1 MRKDRFNLMNKII
14 QGFLLAVMLVVLT
27 ACGSNDDAKKNNEGE
42 TSKQP
47 MATMAPDMN
56 LGDFEAVN
64 QDEDAITK
72 ADLDG
77 EWSVVNFIFTN
88 CTTVCLPMTRNMA
101 YLQGEL
107 DEAGLNDVNLVSFT
121 VDPER
126 DTPEVLQ
133 EYGDSYGANY
143 DNWDFLTGYDFDTVK
158 QFSEEHFKSPLMEAP
173 EGEDQITHTVSFFVI
188 NPDGEIIHRFNG
200 QEQDEMDKLKDYLA
214 ENK

>member
-1 MRKDRFNLMNKII
+1 MKKII
-14 QGFLLAVMLVVLT
+14 QGFLLAIVLVVLA
-27 ACGSNDDAKKNNEGE
+27 ACGGNDNAQTNNEGE

-56 LGDFEAVN
+56 LGEFESVNQAEEAV
-64 QDEDAITK
+64 TK

-77 EWSVVNFIFTN
+77 EWSVINFVFTN

-107 DEAGLNDVNLVSFT
+107 DEADLNDVNLVSFT

-143 DNWDFLTGYDFDTVK
+143 DNWDFLTGYDFETIK
-158 QFSEEHFKSPLMEAP
+158 EFSEEHFKSPLMEAP
-173 EGEDQITHTVSFFVI
+173 EGDDQITHTVSFFVI
-188 NPDGEIIHRFNG
+188 NPDGEIINRFNG
-200 QEQDEMDKLKDYLA
+200 QEQDEMDKLVDYLA

>member
-1 MRKDRFNLMNKII
+1 MKKII
-14 QGFLLAVMLVVLT
+14 QGFLIATLFLLLA
-27 ACGSNDDAKKNNEGE
+27 ACGNNEGQDANNEGE

-64 QDEDAITK
+64 QDEEAFTK

-77 EWSVVNFIFTN
+77 EWSVINFIFTN

-101 YLQGEL
+101 YLQQEL
-107 DEAGLNDVNLVSFT
+107 DEAGLNDVKLVSFT

-126 DTPEVLQ
+126 DTPEVLK

-143 DNWDFLTGYDFDTVK
+143 DNWTFLTGYDFETIK
-158 QFSEEHFKSPLMEAP
+158 NYSEEHFKSPLLEAP
-173 EGEDQITHTVSFFVI
+173 EDDDQITHTVSFFI
-188 NPDGEIIHRFNG
+188 TNPEGEIVQRFKG
-200 QEQDEMDKLKDYLA
+200 DLQDEMDNLVDYLA

>member
-1 MRKDRFNLMNKII
+1 MKKII
-14 QGFLLAVMLVVLT
+14 QGSLLAIVLIVLA
-27 ACGSNDDAKKNNEGE
+27 ACGSNDDAQTNNEGE

-64 QDEDAITK
+64 QDEEAITK

-77 EWSVVNFIFTN
+77 EWSVINFVFTN
-88 CTTVCLPMTRNMA
+88 CTTICLPMTRNMA

-107 DEAGLNDVNLVSFT
+107 DEADLNDVNLVSFT

-143 DNWDFLTGYDFDTVK
+143 DNWDFLTGYDFETIK
-158 QFSEEHFKSPLMEAP
+158 EFSEEHFKSPLMEAP
-173 EGEDQITHTVSFFVI
+173 EDDDQITHTVSFFVI
-188 NPDGEIIHRFNG
+188 NPDGEIINRYKGN
-200 QEQDEMDKLKDYLA
+200 EQDEIDKLVDYLA